1 MYAETHLPNTR
12 TAEDLA
18 HRLRC
23 KSLPPMQ
30 AGEANNLVA
39 AFLASK
45 SITHCPTRYA
55 APTAQG
61 LPLMR
66 CGR

>member
-30 AGEANNLVA
+30 AGEAKDLVA
-39 AFLASK
+39 AFLANR
-45 SITHCPTRYA
+45 SITLCPTRYA
-55 APTAQG
+55 AATQQG
-61 LPLMR
+61 FPSPRL
-66 CGR
+66 GR